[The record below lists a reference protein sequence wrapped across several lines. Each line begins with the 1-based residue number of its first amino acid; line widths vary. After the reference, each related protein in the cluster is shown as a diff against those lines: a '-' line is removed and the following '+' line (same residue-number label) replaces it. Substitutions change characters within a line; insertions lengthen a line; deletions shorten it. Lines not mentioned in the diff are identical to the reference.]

1 MEKFMLLF
9 RGSEVYQPDQ
19 SPEALQVLTQKM
31 MGWLGD
37 LSGKGMHM
45 TSERLKR
52 TGKQVSGAKK
62 TLTDLPFGDER
73 EVVGGCTIVQARDI
87 HEAVEIA
94 KRCPILET
102 NATIEIRPILSI

>member
-1 MEKFMLLF
+1 MLLF

-31 MGWLGD
+31 MDWLGD
-37 LSGKGMHM
+37 LSGKGMHIA
-45 TSERLKR
+45 SERFKR
-52 TGKQVSGAKK
+52 SGKQVNGAKK
-62 TLTDLPFGDER
+62 KLTDLPFGDER

-87 HEAVEIA
+87 NEAVEIA

-102 NATIEIRPILSI
+102 NATIEVRPILSI